1 MADTDNTRK
10 TPLKTVSLDDK
21 YRLDKTNAYIT
32 GIEALVRL
40 PMLQH
45 QRDRERGINTA
56 GFVSGYRGSPLGGV
70 DQAMW
75 AAEKHLKK
83 HNITFVPGVNEDLA
97 ATAVR
102 GSQEVGLMPGSRFD
116 GVFGMWYGKGP
127 GLDRSM
133 DAIRHAN
140 AIGTSRY
147 GGVLAVAGDDH
158 GAKSSSYPFQS
169 EHLFTS
175 LSMPVLAPTN
185 VQEVLDLGIFGWEL
199 SRYCGCWVGLKAITE
214 NMDSAISAEI
224 DPQRIQIHIPEDFEL
239 PADGVNVRWPDEAL
253 AQEKRLNNYKI
264 YAALAFARANHLNR
278 IVIDSTQPKLGII
291 SSGKSYLDVMQA
303 LDDLGIDASL
313 AAAVGIRVYKVGM
326 PWPLESIKT
335 HEFATGLD
343 EILVVEEK
351 RSVIEDQLT
360 GQLYNWPVEKRPRV
374 VGEYDEH
381 GNGLLTNLAELTP
394 AMIARVIASRLAR
407 YYSSTAIQDRVAF
420 IDRKEQTLAQPR
432 KVSIRDPMYCSGCP
446 HNTSTAVPEG
456 SIAAGGIGCHYMG
469 TFSPNRPAQGFT
481 QMGGEGANWVGIAPF
496 TQTPHIFQNLGDGTY
511 FHSGLLAIR
520 QAIASKVNITY
531 KILYN
536 DAVAMTG
543 GQPLDG
549 NLSVARL
556 IQQLKGEG
564 VERIELVS
572 DTPLTHKAL
581 QDAVVNLS
589 HRDSLN
595 SVQKALRQV
604 PGTTVLIYEQTCAT
618 EKRRRRKRGLLL
630 DPAERLFINP
640 DVCEGCGDC
649 STQSNC
655 LSVVPKETEFGRKRQ
670 IDQASCNKD
679 FSCVNG
685 FCPSFVSVVGG
696 ELKKCAPVVA
706 DADFAALPE
715 PELPALTKPWNTLI
729 AGVGGT
735 GVLTVSSV
743 LSMAAHLEGKGVATL
758 NQTGLAQKF
767 GAVSAHLRVAKQQD
781 DIFAVRIPAGE
792 ADLLIGCDLI
802 VSAMDDTLA
811 KLHIERSH
819 AVLNTAISPTAE
831 FVSDPDTVF
840 HTEAMQQSICA
851 ELAADNISLLDAT
864 AIASALFGDPIA
876 TNFFM
881 VGLAYQKG
889 LLPIGAE
896 AIHHAL
902 TLNRVRVEF
911 NQQAFL
917 WGRRTAFDQAA
928 VERIAG
934 VEQRRFTP
942 LETLDEIVAYRYDD
956 LVGYQDQAY
965 ADQYLAKVNQVKNAE
980 RRRSPGA
987 EPILTTAVAKAL
999 HRIMAYKDEYEV
1011 ARLYVDGRFEN
1022 SLRAQFEGEFHL
1034 VFYMALPFFSTR
1046 DPDTGNLKK
1055 VRLGGYLRHIFNVL
1069 APLKI
1074 LRGTRLDVF
1083 GYSPERRLERSL
1095 IGELDQ
1101 TLGELLQGLEHD
1113 NIQQAADIVNLAL
1126 SVRGYGHVKAA
1137 NYEKYRRRLTQQLKK
1152 FNDASNRI
1160 LGVAAEGDCD
1170 TDMRQ
1175 PN

>member
-1 MADTDNTRK
+1 MADAFNTSK
-10 TPLKTVSLDDK
+10 TPLKNVSLDDK

-45 QRDRERGINTA
+45 QRDQERGINTA

-75 AAEKHLKK
+75 AAKK
-83 HNITFVPGVNEDLA
+83 YLTEHNITFVPGINEDLA

-169 EHLFTS
+169 EYLFTS

-239 PADGVNVRWPDEAL
+239 PADGVNVRWPDDAL
-253 AQEKRLNNYKI
+253 AQEERLNTYKI
-264 YAALAFARANHLNR
+264 YAALAFARANNLNR
-278 IVIDSTQPKLGII
+278 IVIDSKQPKLGII
-291 SSGKSYLDVMQA
+291 SSGKSYLDVLQA
-303 LDDLGIDASL
+303 LDDLGINESL
-313 AAAVGIRVYKVGM
+313 AAAVGIRLYKVGM

-335 HEFATGLD
+335 HEFAKGLD

-381 GNGLLTNLAELTP
+381 GKGLLTNLAELTP
-394 AMIARVIASRLAR
+394 AMIARVIAARLAR
-407 YYSSTAIQDRVAF
+407 YYSSDAIQDRIAF
-420 IDRKEQTLAQPR
+420 IDRKERTLVQPR
-432 KVSIRDPMYCSGCP
+432 KVSVRDPMYCSGCP
-446 HNTSTAVPEG
+446 HNTSTKVPEG

-469 TFSPNRPAQGFT
+469 TFSRNRPAHGFT

-520 QAIASKVNITY
+520 QAIAAKINITY

-572 DTPLTHKAL
+572 DTPSSHKSL
-581 QDAVVNLS
+581 QDSVVSIS

-595 SVQKALRQV
+595 TVQKALRQT

-640 DVCEGCGDC
+640 AVCEGCGDC
-649 STQSNC
+649 SVQSNC

-670 IDQASCNKD
+670 IDQSSCNKD
-679 FSCVNG
+679 FSCVSG
-685 FCPSFVSVVGG
+685 FCPSFVSVAGG
-696 ELKKCAPVVA
+696 QLRENTAA
-706 DADFAALPE
+706 FAEAEFPTLPE
-715 PELPALTKPWNTLI
+715 PELPTLTKPWNTLI

-743 LSMAAHLEGKGVATL
+743 LSMAAHIEGKAVATL

-767 GAVSAHLRVAKQQD
+767 GAVSAHLRVAKKQD
-781 DIFAVRIPAGE
+781 DIFAVRIPAGD

-802 VSAMDDTLA
+802 VSAMDETLA
-811 KLHIERSH
+811 KLNVDRSH
-819 AVLNTAISPTAE
+819 AVLNTAIAPTAE

-851 ELAADNISLLDAT
+851 ELAADKVNLLDAT
-864 AIASALFGDPIA
+864 AIASELFGDPIA

-881 VGLAYQKG
+881 VGFAYQKG
-889 LLPIGAE
+889 LLPISAE
-896 AIHHAL
+896 AIHQAL
-902 TLNRVRVEF
+902 ALNGVQAEF

-928 VERIAG
+928 VERISG
-934 VEQRRFTP
+934 VEQRRFRP
-942 LETLDEIVAYRYDD
+942 LETLDDIVAYRYDD
-956 LVGYQDQAY
+956 LVEYQNQAY
-965 ADQYLAKVNQVKNAE
+965 ADQYLAKVTQVKNAE
-980 RRRSPGA
+980 RRASPGSK
-987 EPILTTAVAKAL
+987 PILTIAVAKTL
-999 HRIMAYKDEYEV
+999 HRVMAYKDEYEV
-1011 ARLYVDGRFEN
+1011 ARLFVDGRFEDCIKE
-1022 SLRAQFEGEFHL
+1022 QFEGAFRL
-1034 VFYMALPFFSTR
+1034 DFYMALPFLSQR
-1046 DPDTGNLKK
+1046 DPDSGHRKK
-1055 VRLGGYLRHIFNVL
+1055 VRIGGYLRHLLKII

-1074 LRGTRLDVF
+1074 LRGTKLDIF
-1083 GYSPERRLERSL
+1083 GYSPERQLERSL
-1095 IGELDQ
+1095 VEELEQ
-1101 TLGELLQGLEHD
+1101 TLGILLQGLRRG
-1113 NIQQAADIVNLAL
+1113 NIQEAADIVNLAL

-1137 NYEKYRRRLTQQLKK
+1137 NYQRYQLQLKQQIAQ
-1152 FNDASNRI
+1152 FNAAYNRI
-1160 LGVAAEGDCD
+1160 PRVAAAIHCD
-1170 TDMRQ
+1170 TNARQ
-1175 PN
+1175 PD